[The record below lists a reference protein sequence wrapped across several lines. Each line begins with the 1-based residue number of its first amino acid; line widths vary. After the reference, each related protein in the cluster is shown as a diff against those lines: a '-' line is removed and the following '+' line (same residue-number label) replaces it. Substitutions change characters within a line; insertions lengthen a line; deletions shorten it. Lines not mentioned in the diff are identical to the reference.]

1 MFPASVDK
9 VLTGIAGLRKDP
21 YMNSLVKERIQT
33 LEMELGFMK
42 MFIWFLPRKS
52 LKKHYLRATIGE
64 GKLGIFWCCNVVGL
78 NLDLAS
84 SKLLQ
89 NIEICKRK
97 IADDYLHLFDFS
109 SEGLGKFSDSYELVP
124 FINCTLSNLRSLL
137 RPKAGAV
144 VSVRKQ
150 IKTLMKKLRIFR
162 DFVKITGR
170 GFYFGF
176 DIEDWAYKIA
186 CVSMLYWVDQ
196 MEEEASSASHMNSIV
211 VDLLQNTYSTEVVD
225 LYNRAVKVSNIS
237 PFYISEI
244 GEVVSSIVDFLL
256 PTYFMKIL
264 RQELIF
270 LITLLMHPYPIKRE
284 MNAKDWNPVVIK
296 AKDVARQ
303 IPSLICSLAAAEMNQ
318 ETQER
323 DILIRVFQEKT
334 EEVKAEVRKFLHA
347 LNPQS
352 SRSHSPSRELY
363 FQIRSHFPATNPLGF
378 IDFLFENL
386 GKLKEKLISQ
396 DNFLPFAKDQIVT
409 LHKELLSIR
418 PHLKNIQDMQS
429 ESVELKDLWM
439 QITNAAY
446 QTEQVIDSCQ
456 ISDFPI
462 WYKLLCLS
470 DVIEEIKFIKMK
482 VKNIMNNQIYINGLS
497 NAKVNSGNI
506 HLGQSSRLDEIVV
519 GFEDEAETIINR
531 LTTGSI
537 ELEIVPIVGM
547 PGRGKT
553 TLAKKV
559 YNSPSVRCTFHTY
572 AWCSVTQVYAGKR
585 LLLDILRDI
594 IKGEV
599 YNMSQEDL
607 TKKLS
612 ECHEMSEED
621 LAEKL
626 YQCLKRQ
633 RYLIVMD
640 DIWNLTAW
648 NAIKKSFP
656 DDKNGSRILFTSR
669 NTFVYNCHVLRPLN
683 DTEGEE
689 LLKKKILTKDGWP
702 SSFSNDIKKVLEV
715 CKGLPL
721 AIVVVAGLLEKV
733 SNDSEQWRQTVQTL
747 NTKLASEGCMDI
759 LELSYNNLPDF
770 LKPCFLYLSAAAQNK
785 IFKVRKL
792 IQLWIAEG
800 LVPKSRTKSQEK
812 LGREYLE
819 DLIGRSLVIVNKR
832 SFSSGEIKEC
842 RIHDLLL
849 EYCTA
854 KAEEERFIHFPEAQ
868 NHSSEVIIFDQY
880 RLCISDGWIFPSRIK
895 AVGPNVRSL
904 IFPLRNSSFDHC
916 NLSTHGFF
924 IRLQF
929 LTVLDL
935 GMVDFNVCFP
945 EELQF
950 LTCLRYFS
958 IKSVP
963 MDIPSSIGNL
973 CNLETFDMVD
983 EVGVRF
989 PSTLWKMKALRNVNV
1004 RGGAAIF
1011 LYDYDNN
1018 EANVSPQ
1025 LENLDSFSSL
1035 YIWNFEHAEKVLKGF
1050 PRIRE
1055 LKLEFS
1061 KLWDCRGNCDQFQVL
1076 QTLTKLESLYLKYSR
1091 RHAAAAAAA
1100 AHTCTLQY
1108 PRGLKKLT
1116 LSEFRRPWS
1125 EISSAIGN
1133 LPNLEVL
1140 KLLDSAIVGKIW
1152 DVEDEVFL
1160 KLKYL
1165 KLSRLQISE
1174 WRASSSS
1181 FPCLERLVV
1190 RNCYS
1195 LVKFPSQFE
1204 DILTLKMIEFHG
1216 CSRSLLTSAH
1226 TICKRQ
1232 HDMANEDLQV
1242 LHDYS

>member
-137 RPKAGAV
+137 RLKAGAV
-144 VSVRKQ
+144 VSVRNQ
-150 IKTLMKKLRIFR
+150 IKALMNKLRIIR
-162 DFVKITGR
+162 DFVKITER

-176 DIEDWAYKIA
+176 DIQDWAYKIA
-186 CVSMLYWVDQ
+186 CLSMLYWVDQ
-196 MEEEASSASHMNSIV
+196 MEEEASSASHLNSIL
-211 VDLLQNTYSTEVVD
+211 VDLLQNSYSTEFVD
-225 LYNRAVKVSNIS
+225 LYIRAVKVSKIS
-237 PFYISEI
+237 PFNISEI

-378 IDFLFENL
+378 IGFLFENL
-386 GKLKEKLISQ
+386 GKLKEKSISQ

-482 VKNIMNNQIYINGLS
+482 VKNIMNNQIYINGLA
-497 NAKVNSGNI
+497 NAKVNS
-506 HLGQSSRLDEIVV
+506 
-519 GFEDEAETIINR
+519 
-531 LTTGSI
+531 
-537 ELEIVPIVGM
+537 
-547 PGRGKT
+547 
-553 TLAKKV
+553 
-559 YNSPSVRCTFHTY
+559 
-572 AWCSVTQVYAGKR
+572 VYAGKR

-612 ECHEMSEED
+612 KCHEMSEED

-656 DDKNGSRILFTSR
+656 DDNNGSRILFTSR
-669 NTFVYNCHVLRPLN
+669 NTFVCNCHVLRPLN

-702 SSFSNDIKKVLEV
+702 SSFSSDIKKVLEV

-733 SNDSEQWRQTVQTL
+733 SNDLEQWRQTVQTL

-819 DLIGRSLVIVNKR
+819 DLIGKSLVIVNKR

-854 KAEEERFIHFPEAQ
+854 KAEEER
-868 NHSSEVIIFDQY
+868 
-880 RLCISDGWIFPSRIK
+880 
-895 AVGPNVRSL
+895 
-904 IFPLRNSSFDHC
+904 
-916 NLSTHGFF
+916 
-924 IRLQF
+924 
-929 LTVLDL
+929 
-935 GMVDFNVCFP
+935 
-945 EELQF
+945 
-950 LTCLRYFS
+950 YFS

-963 MDIPSSIGNL
+963 RDIPSSIGNL

-983 EVGVRF
+983 EKGVRF

-1035 YIWNFEHAEKVLKGF
+1035 YIWNFEYAEKVLKGF

-1055 LKLEFS
+1055 LKLDFS
-1061 KLWDCRGNCDQFQVL
+1061 KSWDCRGNCDQFQVL

-1152 DVEDEVFL
+1152 DVEDEEFL

-1190 RNCYS
+1190 RNCDS
-1195 LVKFPSQFE
+1195 LVEFPSQFE
-1204 DILTLKMIEFHG
+1204 DILTLKMIQFHG
-1216 CSRSLLTSAH
+1216 CPRSLLTSAH

>member
-1 MFPASVDK
+1 
-9 VLTGIAGLRKDP
+9 
-21 YMNSLVKERIQT
+21 
-33 LEMELGFMK
+33 
-42 MFIWFLPRKS
+42 
-52 LKKHYLRATIGE
+52 
-64 GKLGIFWCCNVVGL
+64 
-78 NLDLAS
+78 
-84 SKLLQ
+84 
-89 NIEICKRK
+89 
-97 IADDYLHLFDFS
+97 
-109 SEGLGKFSDSYELVP
+109 
-124 FINCTLSNLRSLL
+124 
-137 RPKAGAV
+137 
-144 VSVRKQ
+144 
-150 IKTLMKKLRIFR
+150 
-162 DFVKITGR
+162 
-170 GFYFGF
+170 
-176 DIEDWAYKIA
+176 
-186 CVSMLYWVDQ
+186 
-196 MEEEASSASHMNSIV
+196 
-211 VDLLQNTYSTEVVD
+211 
-225 LYNRAVKVSNIS
+225 
-237 PFYISEI
+237 
-244 GEVVSSIVDFLL
+244 
-256 PTYFMKIL
+256 
-264 RQELIF
+264 
-270 LITLLMHPYPIKRE
+270 
-284 MNAKDWNPVVIK
+284 
-296 AKDVARQ
+296 
-303 IPSLICSLAAAEMNQ
+303 MNQ

-689 LLKKKILTKDGWP
+689 LLKKKILTKD
-702 SSFSNDIKKVLEV
+702 
-715 CKGLPL
+715 
-721 AIVVVAGLLEKV
+721 
-733 SNDSEQWRQTVQTL
+733 
-747 NTKLASEGCMDI
+747 
-759 LELSYNNLPDF
+759 
-770 LKPCFLYLSAAAQNK
+770 
-785 IFKVRKL
+785 
-792 IQLWIAEG
+792 
-800 LVPKSRTKSQEK
+800 
-812 LGREYLE
+812 
-819 DLIGRSLVIVNKR
+819 
-832 SFSSGEIKEC
+832 
-842 RIHDLLL
+842 
-849 EYCTA
+849 
-854 KAEEERFIHFPEAQ
+854 
-868 NHSSEVIIFDQY
+868 
-880 RLCISDGWIFPSRIK
+880 
-895 AVGPNVRSL
+895 
-904 IFPLRNSSFDHC
+904 
-916 NLSTHGFF
+916 
-924 IRLQF
+924 
-929 LTVLDL
+929 
-935 GMVDFNVCFP
+935 
-945 EELQF
+945 
-950 LTCLRYFS
+950 
-958 IKSVP
+958 
-963 MDIPSSIGNL
+963 
-973 CNLETFDMVD
+973 ETFDMVD

-1181 FPCLERLVV
+1181 FPCLERLKFCKNNLYYKVV
-1190 RNCYS
+1190 IYIFFFYMKLS
-1195 LVKFPSQFE
+1195 
-1204 DILTLKMIEFHG
+1204 
-1216 CSRSLLTSAH
+1216 
-1226 TICKRQ
+1226 
-1232 HDMANEDLQV
+1232 
-1242 LHDYS
+1242 

>member
-225 LYNRAVKVSNIS
+225 LYIRAVKVSNIS

-497 NAKVNSGNI
+497 NAKVNS
-506 HLGQSSRLDEIVV
+506 
-519 GFEDEAETIINR
+519 
-531 LTTGSI
+531 
-537 ELEIVPIVGM
+537 
-547 PGRGKT
+547 
-553 TLAKKV
+553 
-559 YNSPSVRCTFHTY
+559 
-572 AWCSVTQVYAGKR
+572 VYAGKR

-854 KAEEERFIHFPEAQ
+854 KAEEE
-868 NHSSEVIIFDQY
+868 
-880 RLCISDGWIFPSRIK
+880 
-895 AVGPNVRSL
+895 
-904 IFPLRNSSFDHC
+904 
-916 NLSTHGFF
+916 
-924 IRLQF
+924 
-929 LTVLDL
+929 
-935 GMVDFNVCFP
+935 
-945 EELQF
+945 
-950 LTCLRYFS
+950 RYFS